1 MNKKGFSLMEIMI
14 VVVIVGILAAVA
26 IPAYTGHVTRT
37 RRGEAVLALAAV
49 ALQEEKNFAERNS
62 YDTLA
67 NLIARGFRDPN
78 ADADRNY
85 NIQVIPAAAGWQAGF
100 VASATGMNALAG
112 DGIVFAIDNNGN
124 RGTLNAGVVAVN
136 NQMWNNLRQ

>member
-14 VVVIVGILAAVA
+14 VVVIIGILAAVA

-37 RRGEAVLALAAV
+37 RRGEAVIALATV

-78 ADADRNY
+78 ADANRNY

-100 VASATGMNALAG
+100 VASATGMNAQAG

-124 RGTLNAGVVAVN
+124 RGTLNAGIVSVN
-136 NQMWNNLRQ
+136 TQMWNSLRQ